1 MTSNGNGYTPQAIRN
16 RNYQVIINL
25 LRESEVRSIRD
36 IVLRSSLS
44 KTAVKR
50 IIDNLLEAG
59 LVCPAG
65 KGQSSEAG
73 GKRPEL
79 FMLHA
84 GQVYALSCI
93 FGQNGFRF
101 ILVDLKLQVID
112 CVDAL
117 TLYPGA
123 SYQQITQSMADAIR
137 QFLMR
142 HPEVCDRL
150 CCICFSTAG
159 IISYSDGV
167 LINPIHNNQWG
178 SHLPFL
184 SDMRKLLPMSCPF
197 YFDNALR
204 FAAYYEQ
211 MMDSSLQKGSVLMIC
226 YTRDNIGG
234 SILQDSQLVHGRF
247 GLSGE
252 FGHILTDF
260 ALSETCSCGKTG
272 CIESVAAHKRV
283 VARAE
288 RELQNWPMSVLNGR
302 ELSFASISNAADAG
316 DIFAQRQMD
325 FLVHQFSTLIY
336 NLQIAIDP
344 DILVLKCYTDHV
356 PMHYFSSSI
365 QETVNRLSL
374 VNTPIP
380 IRIHVDQHGDD
391 YDMMYHNIICGGAL
405 YGFDRLFYT
414 ESMFNE
420 FIARYVDGRASAVK
434 QREESE
440 KAVPPLDSRT
450 L

>member
-25 LRESEVRSIRD
+25 LRESDVCSIRD

-79 FMLHA
+79 FTLHA
-84 GQVYALSCI
+84 GRVYALSCI
-93 FGQNGFRF
+93 FGQNGFQF
-101 ILVDLKLQVID
+101 ILFDLKLQVID

-117 TLYPGA
+117 TLYPCA
-123 SYQQITQSMADAIR
+123 SYQEITQSMADTIR
-137 QFLMR
+137 QFLLR
-142 HPEVCDRL
+142 RPEVRDRL
-150 CCICFSTAG
+150 CCVCFSAAG

-184 SDMRKLLPMSCPF
+184 ADMRKLLPLSCPF

-204 FAAYYEQ
+204 FAAYHDQ
-211 MMDSSLQKGSVLMIC
+211 MMDPSLQKGSVLMIC

-234 SILQDSQLVHGRF
+234 SILQDRQLVHGRF

-272 CIESVAAHKRV
+272 CIESVAAHKKV

-356 PMHYFSSSI
+356 PMHYFSSRI
-365 QETVNRLSL
+365 KETVNRLSL
-374 VNTPIP
+374 ANTPIP
-380 IRIHVDQHGDD
+380 IRINVNQHGDD
-391 YDMMYHNIICGGAL
+391 YNMMYRSIICGGAL

-420 FIARYVDGRASAVK
+420 FISRYVDGRSPAAK
-434 QREESE
+434 RIE
-440 KAVPPLDSRT
+440 KPKEAAPLSNAEV

>member
-25 LRESEVRSIRD
+25 LRESDVCSIRD

-79 FMLHA
+79 FTLHA

-93 FGQNGFRF
+93 FGQNGFQF
-101 ILVDLKLQVID
+101 ILFDLKLQVID

-117 TLYPGA
+117 TLYPCA
-123 SYQQITQSMADAIR
+123 SYQEITQSMADTIR
-137 QFLMR
+137 QFLLR
-142 HPEVCDRL
+142 RPEVRDRL
-150 CCICFSTAG
+150 CCVCFSTAG

-184 SDMRKLLPMSCPF
+184 ADMRKLLPLSCPF
-197 YFDNALR
+197 YFDNVLR
-204 FAAYYEQ
+204 FAAYHDQ
-211 MMDSSLQKGSVLMIC
+211 MMDPSLQKGSVLMIC

-234 SILQDSQLVHGRF
+234 SILQDRQLVHGRF

-272 CIESVAAHKRV
+272 CIESVAAHKKV

-356 PMHYFSSSI
+356 PMHYFSSRI
-365 QETVNRLSL
+365 KETVNRLSL
-374 VNTPIP
+374 ANTPIP
-380 IRIHVDQHGDD
+380 IRINVNQYGDD
-391 YDMMYHNIICGGAL
+391 YNMMYRSIICGGAL

-420 FIARYVDGRASAVK
+420 FISRYVDGRSPTAKRV
-434 QREESE
+434 E
-440 KAVPPLDSRT
+440 KPKKAAPLSNAEV